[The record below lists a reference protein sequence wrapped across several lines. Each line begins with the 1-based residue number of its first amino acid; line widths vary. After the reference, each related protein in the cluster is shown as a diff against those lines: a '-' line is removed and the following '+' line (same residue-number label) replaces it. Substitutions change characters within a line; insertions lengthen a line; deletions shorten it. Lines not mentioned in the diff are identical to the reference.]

1 MEVPILECQTN
12 KGVDW
17 RRVSKEPLKIQVAW
31 PFECETNPP
40 GFQAKQVLECHI
52 AITPLELLHIKVT
65 FFGEKSA
72 EKKNSCWNVIIRV

>member
-40 GFQAKQVLECHI
+40 GFQAKQ
-52 AITPLELLHIKVT
+52 ELLHIKVT
-65 FFGEKSA
+65 FFGENLLKKTAVGMSSFFERNGKSW
-72 EKKNSCWNVIIRV
+72 SG